1 LLRFLGK
8 TGRKTARR
16 QAETG
21 SKIRIFPGNIKNCTN
36 GGVLVVREYN
46 PLGDLKRKPESR
58 SLRSVSLPADF
69 LKKTSKASFDPF
81 QDMKERDIRLKNR
94 DLSWLSFNHRV
105 LQEAGDLAVPL
116 YERIKFLAI
125 FSSNLDEFFRVRVAS
140 IRAMQNLKKKAAKK
154 LEFDP
159 QRLLKRIHKVVT
171 LQQEEFGE
179 IFRNQIKKDL
189 KREGIFV
196 VRETELKGDQKEFV
210 RTYFREHVQRH
221 IAPVFLSSEKHPPFL
236 ENRQLYLAVRLRRKP
251 PGAHR
256 NEPDEIHYCL
266 LEVPTLHL
274 PRFLVIPHPKGRYP
288 VMFLDDVIRLC
299 LVDIFSHHEVDGAW
313 SFKLTR
319 DAELYMGGELV
330 GDLLEKVKKAL
341 SKRSTGIPSRF
352 LFDEEMPKK
361 LLVLLGQIFELNE
374 EDFVPGGRYHNF
386 NDFFNFPNPKHPAFT
401 YEPMP
406 PIANKEM
413 NAPLEMRNDVLLYY
427 PYDAYESVVRFLQTA
442 ADDPA
447 VISIKITL
455 YRVAKN
461 SRVVEQVIRAAQN
474 GKSVTA
480 FVEVKA
486 RFDEESNIHWA
497 EEMEKAGAQVLYSFP
512 ELKVHA
518 KICLVS
524 RKEGDELRHYAYL
537 STGNF
542 NENAARAY
550 TDFGLFTADERLTQ
564 EVEQVF
570 GILCRETK
578 KGRFKHLLVPPFNMR
593 ERFIKLIENE
603 IREARH
609 GRNASFIAKMN
620 SLEDQEMIA
629 KLYEASQAGVECTL
643 IVRGIC
649 CLIPGVEGMSEN
661 IRVISIVDRYLEHAR
676 VFVFHNGGEELYYL
690 ASADWMRRNLSRRIE
705 VGFPIYDERIRSQV
719 RAILDLQLQDTVKAR
734 IINKSQNNKYRQE
747 KDGELLRS
755 QYAIYEVVRSWRE

>member
-1 LLRFLGK
+1 
-8 TGRKTARR
+8 
-16 QAETG
+16 
-21 SKIRIFPGNIKNCTN
+21 
-36 GGVLVVREYN
+36 
-46 PLGDLKRKPESR
+46 
-58 SLRSVSLPADF
+58 LRSISAGRYPATY
-69 LKKTSKASFDPF
+69 KSTASFDAS
-81 QDMKERDIRLKNR
+81 QHMKERDIRLKNR

-105 LQEAGDLAVPL
+105 LQEAGDATVPL

-140 IRAMQNLKKKAAKK
+140 IRAMRNLKKKAAKK

-179 IFRNQIKKDL
+179 IFRNQIKKEL
-189 KREGIFV
+189 KREGIFI
-196 VRETELKGDQKEFV
+196 VRETEVKGDQKEFV
-210 RTYFREHVQRH
+210 CTYFREHVQQH
-221 IAPVFLSSEKHPPFL
+221 IAPVFLSIEKQPPFL

-251 PGAHR
+251 LGAHR

-266 LEVPTLHL
+266 LEIPTLHL
-274 PRFLVIPHPKGRYP
+274 PRFLAIPHPKGRYP

-299 LVDIFSHHEVDGAW
+299 LGDIFSHHMVDGAW

-319 DAELYMGGELV
+319 DAELYIDDELG
-330 GDLLEKVKKAL
+330 GDLVEKVKKAL
-341 SKRSTGIPSRF
+341 SKRSTGVPSRF
-352 LFDEEMPKK
+352 LYDEEMPKK
-361 LLVLLGQIFELNE
+361 LLALLGQIFELNE

-386 NDFFNFPNPKHPAFT
+386 NDFFNFPNPKHPAST

-406 PIANKEM
+406 PIDSNEM
-413 NAPLEMRNDVLLYY
+413 NAPLEMIERNDVLLYY
-427 PYDAYESVVRFLQTA
+427 PYDTYEPVVRFLQAA

-447 VISIKITL
+447 VTSIKITL

-461 SRVVEQVIRAAQN
+461 SRVVEQLIRAAQN
-474 GKSVTA
+474 GKSVAA

-524 RKEGDELRHYAYL
+524 RKEGGALRHYAYL

-570 GILCRETK
+570 GILCRDTR

-593 ERFIKLIENE
+593 EKFEKLIENE

-620 SLEDQEMIA
+620 SLEDPTMIA
-629 KLYEASQAGVECTL
+629 KLYEASQAGVQCTL

-649 CLIPGVEGMSEN
+649 CLIPGVKGMSEN

-705 VGFPIYDERIRSQV
+705 VGFPIYEERIRGQV

-734 IINKSQNNKYRQE
+734 IINKSQNNKYRQ
-747 KDGELLRS
+747 KNDSELLRS
-755 QYAIYEVVRSWRE
+755 QYAIYDVVKSWRE